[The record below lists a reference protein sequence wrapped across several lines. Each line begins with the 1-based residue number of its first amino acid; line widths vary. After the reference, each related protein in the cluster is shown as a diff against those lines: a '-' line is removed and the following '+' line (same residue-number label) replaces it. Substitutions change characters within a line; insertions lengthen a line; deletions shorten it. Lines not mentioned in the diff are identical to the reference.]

1 MKTFTFK
8 REATWLLVLTV
19 VVPAAGILLAIV
31 WPAVARW
38 LAAR

>member
-8 REATWLLVLTV
+8 REATWLLVLGLL
-19 VVPAAGILLAIV
+19 PAIGILLAIV
-31 WPAVARW
+31 WPAIARW